1 MVNSFVLASTLPQIL
16 SLEDSDEPVCVYWI
30 RFMPFLNAWNTP
42 PPGHLLHDYR
52 SIPNIALPITLLDTL
67 LSARRQSFHDTM
79 MISIAHTMNY
89 LFIHQKDFISFL
101 ISIQTLYQ
109 VWLDLLMMFCLPFSE
124 VGNCFLP
131 LDLIGAW
138 LDGV

>member
-1 MVNSFVLASTLPQIL
+1 MVNSFVLASILPKSLHWKTVMNQFVFIGYVSCHFSTLGTHLPL
-16 SLEDSDEPVCVYWI
+16 DLFSMTSV
-30 RFMPFLNAWNTP
+30 PFLT
-42 PPGHLLHDYR
+42 LL
-52 SIPNIALPITLLDTL
+52 LPIILLDTL

-79 MISIAHTMNY
+79 MIPIAHTMNY